1 VRLNESAFN
10 RLHRLAL
17 DHIQGLELASHAFR
31 FASSGS
37 GGSAGTVRADIALRH
52 VVMTGQKCL
61 VLFSFE

>member
-1 VRLNESAFN
+1 MNESAFN

-31 FASSGS
+31 FASSGT

-52 VVMTGQKCL
+52 VVMTG
-61 VLFSFE
+61 